1 MMAYASIVMIA
12 LGLNYA
18 GMSAL
23 SLAIDRH
30 HRQVYGGDTPP
41 RRRRALRA
49 AGSVLLILALL
60 PCVLLWGAGAGCVAW
75 LGMLT
80 VGALAA
86 ALQLPYWPRSAAPL
100 AAFIGTLS
108 IAGLAGLALG

>member
-1 MMAYASIVMIA
+1 MAYASIVMTA
-12 LGLNYA
+12 LGLSYA
-18 GMSAL
+18 GMAAL

-30 HRQVYGGDTPP
+30 HRQVYGCDAPG
-41 RRRRALRA
+41 RRRSMLRA

-75 LGMLT
+75 LGVLT

-86 ALQLPYWPRSAAPL
+86 ALQLPYWPRSAIPL
-100 AAFIGTLS
+100 AAFVGTLS
-108 IAGLAGLALG
+108 LARLAGLALG